1 MKQLVYHIIVCGMA
15 VLFLTACT
23 VETVGKLTEHTFY
36 LRVIVH
42 TGVDLLHDL
51 CDELT
56 AVLSQ
61 FITVFGLYVIYL
73 LQIISE
79 YFPCEG

>member
-1 MKQLVYHIIVCGMA
+1 MI
-15 VLFLTACT
+15 
-23 VETVGKLTEHTFY
+23 ETVSKLTEHIFH

-51 CDELT
+51 CDKLT

-61 FITVFGLYVIYL
+61 FITVFSLYAVYL
-73 LQIISE
+73 LQVISE